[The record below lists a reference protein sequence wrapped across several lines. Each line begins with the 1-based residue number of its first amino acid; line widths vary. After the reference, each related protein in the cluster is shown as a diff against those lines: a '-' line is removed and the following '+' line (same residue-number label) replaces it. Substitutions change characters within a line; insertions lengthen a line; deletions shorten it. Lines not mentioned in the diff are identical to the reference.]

1 VEDRKEGMA
10 GEKILCVDDEDPI
23 RKLCTVYLGKRGY
36 RVEAVANGIE
46 ALKVIENKGAPD
58 LVVTDVNMPL
68 MNGLELVKRLRE
80 DRRTARTPIIVL
92 SAAKQE
98 QDILAGYAHG
108 ADDYIGKPI
117 DLAVLAAK
125 IETILRQTRG
135 SVAAEAIAAPRK
147 LGMVMAFAH
156 GKGGV
161 GATTL
166 AANVAAALAA
176 DGKAV
181 VLIDLNLQFGNVAM
195 FFDLRPRTTIV
206 EFARGDV
213 GRTTEDDFEK
223 FLANHPSGV
232 RILAAPPSPE
242 EAELVSIAAV
252 QQAIDLGRGGRDVV
266 VLDLPTKLDE
276 VTLAALDVTDIVCVV
291 TAPHLGSLRST
302 ADTLAMLTRIGISEQ
317 RILLALVRNTAKG
330 IDDAGVAN
338 FLKRKPDIA
347 IPYADKADAAA
358 DLGVPFVLAEP
369 NDKASVALK
378 SLAVRLSTR
387 KAAPA

>member
-1 VEDRKEGMA
+1 VEERKEDMA

-46 ALKVIENKGAPD
+46 ALKVIASKGAPD

-135 SVAAEAIAAPRK
+135 SASEAIATPRK
-147 LGMVMAFAH
+147 LGMVIALAH

-166 AANVAAALAA
+166 AANVAAALAT

-206 EFARGDV
+206 EFARGDI
-213 GRTTEDDFEK
+213 GRTTEEDFEG
-223 FLANHPSGV
+223 FLADHKSGV

-252 QQAIDLGRGGRDVV
+252 QQAIDLARGGRDVV

-291 TAPHLGSLRST
+291 TAPHLASLRST
-302 ADTLAMLTRIGISEQ
+302 ADTLAMLTRIGISDQ

-338 FLKRKPDIA
+338 FLKRKPDVVV
-347 IPYADKADAAA
+347 PFADKADAAA
-358 DLGVPFVLAEP
+358 DLGVPYVLAEP
-369 NDKASVALK
+369 SDKATVALK
-378 SLAVRLSTR
+378 HLAARLATR
-387 KAAPA
+387 KAVPA

>member
-1 VEDRKEGMA
+1 MA

-23 RKLCTVYLGKRGY
+23 RKLCTVYLAKRGY
-36 RVEAVANGIE
+36 RVEAVSNGVE
-46 ALKVIENKGAPD
+46 ALKLIESKGPPD

-98 QDILAGYAHG
+98 QDILAGYSHG

-135 SVAAEAIAAPRK
+135 VAEVIAAPRK
-147 LGMVMAFAH
+147 LGTVIAFAH

-161 GATTL
+161 GTTTL
-166 AANVAAALAA
+166 AANVAAVLAT
-176 DGKAV
+176 DGKSV
-181 VLIDLNLQFGNVAM
+181 VLLDLNLQFGTAAM

-213 GRTTEDDFEK
+213 NRVTEEDFTR
-223 FLANHPSGV
+223 FLADHKSGV

-242 EAELVSIAAV
+242 EAELVSVAAV
-252 QQAIDLGRGGRDVV
+252 QQAIDLARGGRDAV
-266 VLDLPTKLDE
+266 VLDLATKLDE
-276 VTLAALDVTDIVCVV
+276 VTLAALDVSDIVCVV
-291 TAPHLGSLRST
+291 AAPHLAALRST
-302 ADTLAMLTRIGISEQ
+302 SDTLAMLTRIGIAEE
-317 RILLALVRNTAKG
+317 RIVVALVRNSAKG
-330 IDDAGVAN
+330 IEDASVAK
-338 FLKRKPDIA
+338 FLKRKADIVVPFA
-347 IPYADKADAAA
+347 EKADAAA
-358 DLGVPFVLAEP
+358 DLGVPYVLAEP
-369 NDKASVALK
+369 NDRATIALK
-378 SLAVRLSTR
+378 QLALRLATR
-387 KAAPA
+387 KAVPA

>member
-1 VEDRKEGMA
+1 MEDRKEGMA

-23 RKLCTVYLGKRGY
+23 RKLCMVYLSKRGY
-36 RVEAVANGIE
+36 RVEAVANGVE
-46 ALKVIENKGAPD
+46 ALKLIESKGSPD

-98 QDILAGYAHG
+98 QDILAGYSHG

-125 IETILRQTRG
+125 IETILRQTRT
-135 SVAAEAIAAPRK
+135 VAQVDMAPRK
-147 LGMVMAFAH
+147 LGIVMAFAH

-176 DGKAV
+176 EGKTV
-181 VLIDLNLQFGNVAM
+181 VLIDLNLQFGNAAM
-195 FFDLRPRTTIV
+195 FFDLRPRATIV
-206 EFARGDV
+206 EFARGDINRV
-213 GRTTEDDFEK
+213 TEDDFGE
-223 FLANHPSGV
+223 FLADHTSGV

-252 QQAIDLGRGGRDVV
+252 QQSIDLARGGRDAV
-266 VLDLPTKLDE
+266 VLDLATKLDE

-291 TAPHLGSLRST
+291 TAPHLAALRST
-302 ADTLAMLTRIGISEQ
+302 SDTLAMLTRIGISNE
-317 RILLALVRNTAKG
+317 RILVALVRNTAKG
-330 IDDAGVAN
+330 IDDAGVAK
-338 FLKRKPDIA
+338 FLKRKPDIVVPFA
-347 IPYADKADAAA
+347 EKADAAA
-358 DLGVPFVLAEP
+358 DLGVPYVLAEP
-369 NDKASVALK
+369 SDKTAVALK
-378 SLAVRLSTR
+378 QLATRLATK
-387 KAAPA
+387 KAVPA

>member
-1 VEDRKEGMA
+1 MA

-46 ALKVIENKGAPD
+46 ALKLIESKGAPD
-58 LVVTDVNMPL
+58 IVVTDVNMPL

-98 QDILAGYAHG
+98 QDILAGYSHG

-125 IETILRQTRG
+125 IETILRQTRA
-135 SVAAEAIAAPRK
+135 VAQVIAAPRT
-147 LGMVMAFAH
+147 LGTVVAFAH

-166 AANVAAALAA
+166 ACNVAAALAA
-176 DGKAV
+176 DGKSV
-181 VLIDLNLQFGNVAM
+181 VLLDLNLQFGNAAM

-206 EFARGDV
+206 DFSRADITRV
-213 GRTTEDDFEK
+213 TEDDFARY
-223 FLANHPSGV
+223 LADHKSGV
-232 RILAAPPSPE
+232 RLLAAPPSPE

-252 QQAIDLGRGGRDVV
+252 QQGVDLARGGRDAV

-276 VTLAALDVTDIVCVV
+276 ITLAALDVTDMVCVV
-291 TAPHLGSLRST
+291 TAPHLAALRST
-302 ADTLAMLTRIGISEQ
+302 SDTLAMLKRIGIADA
-317 RILLALVRNTAKG
+317 RILVALVRTTAKG
-330 IDDAGVAN
+330 IDDAGVTN
-338 FLKRKPDIA
+338 FLKRK
-347 IPYADKADAAA
+347 ADVVVPFAEKADAAA
-358 DLGVPFVLAEP
+358 DLGVPYVLADP
-369 NDKASVALK
+369 SDKASIAMKQLALR
-378 SLAVRLSTR
+378 LATR
-387 KAAPA
+387 KAVPA

>member
-23 RKLCTVYLGKRGY
+23 RKLCTVYLSKRGF
-36 RVEAVANGIE
+36 RVESVANGVE
-46 ALKVIENKGAPD
+46 ALKLIEGKGAPD

-125 IETILRQTRG
+125 IETILRQTRT
-135 SVAAEAIAAPRK
+135 VMAPIAAPRK
-147 LGMVMAFAH
+147 LGTVIAFAH

-176 DGKAV
+176 EGRAV
-181 VLIDLNLQFGNVAM
+181 VLLDLNLQFGNAAM

-206 EFARGDV
+206 DYGRGDITRV
-213 GRTTEDDFEK
+213 TDEDFGQY
-223 FLANHPSGV
+223 LADHKSGV
-232 RILAAPPSPE
+232 RVLAAPASPE

-252 QQAIDLGRGGRDVV
+252 QQAIDLARSGRDAVV
-266 VLDLPTKLDE
+266 VDLATKLDE

-291 TAPHLGSLRST
+291 AAPHLAALRGTS
-302 ADTLAMLTRIGISEQ
+302 DTLAMLTRIGISDE

-330 IDDAGVAN
+330 IDDAGVAK
-338 FLKRKPDIA
+338 FLKRKPDIVV
-347 IPYADKADAAA
+347 PYAEKADAAA
-358 DLGVPFVLAEP
+358 DLGVPYVFAEP
-369 NDKASVALK
+369 NDKTAIALK
-378 SLAVRLSTR
+378 QLAVRLATR
-387 KAAPA
+387 KAVPV

>member
-23 RKLCTVYLGKRGY
+23 RKLCTVYLAKRGY
-36 RVEAVANGIE
+36 RVEAVANGVE
-46 ALKVIENKGAPD
+46 ALKLIESKGAPD
-58 LVVTDVNMPL
+58 IVVTDVNMPL

-125 IETILRQTRG
+125 IETILRQTRT
-135 SVAAEAIAAPRK
+135 VAAVVAAPRK
-147 LGMVMAFAH
+147 LGIVIAFAH

-166 AANVAAALAA
+166 AANVASALAGE
-176 DGKAV
+176 GKSV
-181 VLIDLNLQFGNVAM
+181 VLLDLNLQFGNAAM

-206 EFARGDV
+206 DYARGDITRV
-213 GRTTEDDFEK
+213 TEDDFARY
-223 FLANHPSGV
+223 LADHKSGV
-232 RILAAPPSPE
+232 RVLAAPPSPE

-252 QQAIDLGRGGRDVV
+252 QQAIDLARSGRDAVV
-266 VLDLPTKLDE
+266 VDLATKLDE

-291 TAPHLGSLRST
+291 AAPHLAALRST
-302 ADTLAMLTRIGISEQ
+302 SDTLAMLRRIGISDE
-317 RILLALVRNTAKG
+317 RILVALVRTTAKG
-330 IDDAGVAN
+330 IDDAGVAK
-338 FLKRKPDIA
+338 FLKRKPDIVV
-347 IPYADKADAAA
+347 PYADKADAAA
-358 DLGVPFVLAEP
+358 DLGVPYVYAEP
-369 NDKASVALK
+369 NDKVATALK
-378 SLAVRLSTR
+378 QLAVRLATR
-387 KAAPA
+387 KAVPV

>member
-1 VEDRKEGMA
+1 MEGRKEGMA

-23 RKLCTVYLGKRGY
+23 RKLCTVYLAKRGY
-36 RVEAVANGIE
+36 RVEAVANGVE
-46 ALKVIENKGAPD
+46 ALKLIESKGAPD

-98 QDILAGYAHG
+98 QDILAGYSHG

-135 SVAAEAIAAPRK
+135 VAEVIAAPRK
-147 LGMVMAFAH
+147 LGMVIAFAH

-161 GATTL
+161 GTTTL
-166 AANVAAALAA
+166 ASNVAAALAA
-176 DGKAV
+176 DGKSV
-181 VLIDLNLQFGNVAM
+181 VLLDLNLQFGTAAM

-213 GRTTEDDFEK
+213 NRVTEEDFSRY
-223 FLANHPSGV
+223 LADHPSGV

-242 EAELVSIAAV
+242 EAELVSVAAV
-252 QQAIDLGRGGRDVV
+252 QQAIDLARGGRDAV
-266 VLDLPTKLDE
+266 VLDLATKLDE
-276 VTLAALDVTDIVCVV
+276 ITLAALDVSDIVCVV
-291 TAPHLGSLRST
+291 TAPHLAALRST
-302 ADTLAMLTRIGISEQ
+302 SDTLAMLTRIGIADE
-317 RILLALVRNTAKG
+317 RIVVALVRNSAKG
-330 IDDAGVAN
+330 IEDAGVAK
-338 FLKRKPDIA
+338 FLKRRPDVVVPFA
-347 IPYADKADAAA
+347 EKADAAA
-358 DLGVPFVLAEP
+358 DLGVPYVLAEP
-369 NDKASVALK
+369 NDKATIALRQ
-378 SLAVRLSTR
+378 LALRLATR
-387 KAAPA
+387 KAVPA